1 MLEFYALYIFSMLLS
16 SLNSVYLYKKFQLTA
31 GTSLQANT
39 MYLIINGVVSA
50 IVPGILMIVRGQ
62 PLECTPYS
70 LIVAL
75 IIMVCAAA
83 NTAAQLK
90 AYSLGKI
97 ATVNILATVG
107 SIILSCAWGVLV
119 LRETLTFFD
128 VIAIGLMLLST
139 LLIRGTD
146 QGGKQGKGI
155 LWLYGLVILF
165 SSIISILNKQHQ
177 VEATFE
183 TVDTLSFSVWI
194 GIIRTVIFTG
204 VALIILAKSGKSAF
218 AFSRASVGYATA
230 SSVISGSC
238 YIITLFT
245 GTVLPIVVTSPLGTG
260 LGIIMS
266 SILPWVFYKE
276 RLSRRQIIGILFSLS
291 GAILFLVG

>member
-1 MLEFYALYIFSMLLS
+1 MATLIVLSAAFSLVVTFKAYQKGSVATFCVIGIVGGILLNCLWGVLF
-16 SLNSVYLYKKFQLTA
+16 LNEQLTA
-31 GTSLQANT
+31 FG
-39 MYLIINGVVSA
+39 YIG
-50 IVPGILMIVRGQ
+50 IV
-62 PLECTPYS
+62 
-70 LIVAL
+70 
-75 IIMVCAAA
+75 
-83 NTAAQLK
+83 
-90 AYSLGKI
+90 
-97 ATVNILATVG
+97 
-107 SIILSCAWGVLV
+107 
-119 LRETLTFFD
+119 
-128 VIAIGLMLLST
+128 LMLLAA
-139 LLIRGTD
+139 LLMVEHDGQRSDKSFWIYC
-146 QGGKQGKGI
+146 I
-155 LWLYGLVILF
+155 LAL
-165 SSIISILNKQHQ
+165 ILNTATALLSKQHQ
-177 VEATFE
+177 VETHFPI
-183 TVDTLSFSVWI
+183 VDTLSFSVWI

-276 RLSRRQIIGILFSLS
+276 KLTRKQIIGILFSLS